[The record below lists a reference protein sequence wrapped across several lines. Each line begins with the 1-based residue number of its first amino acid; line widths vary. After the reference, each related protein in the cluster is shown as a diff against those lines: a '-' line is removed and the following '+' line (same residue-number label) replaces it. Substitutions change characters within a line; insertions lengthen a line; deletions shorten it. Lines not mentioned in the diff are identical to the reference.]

1 MLAFI
6 LSVIL
11 SIEADFVQTK
21 NVAMLSEPQVSTG
34 HMVYRAPGYLQWTY
48 LTPQTT
54 VWEMDGDQSNVSPQI
69 EGLLKMIMASIAG
82 QNMDD
87 PKMKRESK
95 RFFRSIQIEM
105 DSTKEVAK
113 KVQLIEKNG
122 DNTVIEFTNVIT
134 Q

>member
-1 MLAFI
+1 M
-6 LSVIL
+6 S
-11 SIEADFVQTK
+11 S
-21 NVAMLSEPQVSTG
+21 
-34 HMVYRAPGYLQWTY
+34 
-48 LTPQTT
+48 
-54 VWEMDGDQSNVSPQI
+54 
-69 EGLLKMIMASIAG
+69 
-82 QNMDD
+82 